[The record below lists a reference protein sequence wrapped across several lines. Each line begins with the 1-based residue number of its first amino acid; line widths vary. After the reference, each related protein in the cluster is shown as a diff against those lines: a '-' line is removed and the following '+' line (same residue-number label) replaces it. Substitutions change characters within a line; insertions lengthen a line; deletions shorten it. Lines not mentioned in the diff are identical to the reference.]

1 MNPSLPKSAAT
12 SPVALPSERH
22 DHLSDFST
30 DRRVLL
36 LCALAVPIGMIA
48 ALVAKALLWL
58 IAAFTNAAFFLRFS
72 AEPVTLA
79 GHHFGWWGVAVPAIG
94 GLAIGL
100 MARYGSEKIRGHG
113 IPEALEAILLGRS
126 LINPRVAI
134 LKPVSSAVSIGTG
147 GPFGGEGPIIMTGG
161 ACGSLFAQLF
171 HLTTAE
177 RKTLLVAGAAAGMA
191 AIFATPIAATL
202 LAVELLLFEWKP
214 RSFIPVAMAAII
226 ASVMRVPLLGVG
238 PIFPVAPHAV
248 LGPPALG
255 VALLVGVC
263 AGLASGLLTTLVYL
277 CEDGFARLPI
287 HWMWWPALGGL
298 FVGLGGLL
306 DSRVLGV
313 GYETIHGLMRGEIV
327 GATLVG
333 LILAKGIVWAVALG
347 SGTSG
352 GVLAPL
358 LMLGGGV
365 GALLGTLTGVG
376 DPGLWAVVGMASM
389 MGGTMRS
396 PLTGM
401 VFLLELTHDLNALP
415 ALLVG
420 TVAALC
426 VTVLMLRRS
435 ILTEKLARRGQ
446 HITREYSV
454 DIFTLIRVG
463 EVMDRMPPVV
473 NAQATVAELAE
484 QLAQPG
490 SPIARRQAT
499 LIEEDGNLVG
509 IVTRGDLLRAQRAND
524 SDTMTVIRAGTT
536 SPVTVFADDTLDEAL
551 SKMLEHDIGRLP
563 VVARDDGRKIAGYLG
578 RAEILAARMRGHEE
592 ERRRE
597 KGPLFSR
604 PKRGGEAEK
613 HKDGSVTIPFLS

>member
-1 MNPSLPKSAAT
+1 MTSVATKSTTVTASGHETGDDLA
-12 SPVALPSERH
+12 
-22 DHLSDFST
+22 DFTT
-30 DRRVLL
+30 DNRVLL
-36 LCALAVPIGMIA
+36 LCALAVPIGAMA

-58 IAAFTNAAFFLRFS
+58 IAVFTNAAFFQRFS

-79 GHHFGWWGVAVPAIG
+79 GHHFGWWDVIVPAIG
-94 GLAIGL
+94 GLVVGV

-126 LINPRVAI
+126 LIDPKVAI
-134 LKPVSSAVSIGTG
+134 LKPVSSAIAIGTG
-147 GPFGGEGPIIMTGG
+147 GPFGAEGPIIMTGG
-161 ACGSLFAQLF
+161 ALGSLFAQLF
-171 HLTTAE
+171 HLTSAE

-191 AIFATPIAATL
+191 AVFATPIAAML

-214 RSFIPVAMAAII
+214 RSFIPVAAAAIV
-226 ASVMRVPLLGVG
+226 ASLLRVPLLGVP
-238 PIFPVAPHAV
+238 PIFPVAPHA
-248 LGPPALG
+248 LLSPQALA
-255 VALLVGVC
+255 VALLVGIG
-263 AGLASGLLTTLVYL
+263 AGFVSGLLTVLVYA
-277 CEDGFARLPI
+277 CEDGFAKLPI

-298 FVGLGGLL
+298 LVGLGGLV

-327 GATLVG
+327 GAALVG
-333 LILAKGIVWAVALG
+333 LVIAKGLVWAIALG

-365 GALLGTLTGVG
+365 GALLGLFTGVG

-396 PLTGM
+396 PMTGM

-426 VTVLMLRRS
+426 VTVLLLRRS

-454 DIFTLIRVG
+454 DVFTLIRVG
-463 EVMDRMPPVV
+463 EVMDRTPPIVP
-473 NAQATVAELAE
+473 AHTTVAELAA
-484 QLAQPG
+484 QIAQPG
-490 SPIARRQAT
+490 SVAARRQAT
-499 LIEEDGNLVG
+499 LIEEDGKLAG
-509 IVTRGDLLRAQRAND
+509 IVTRGDLLRAQRAD
-524 SDTMTVIRAGTT
+524 GAKTRTAVQAGTT
-536 SPVTVFADDTLDEAL
+536 NPVTVFADETLDEAMN
-551 SKMLEHDIGRLP
+551 KMLQHDIGRLP
-563 VVARDDGRKIAGYLG
+563 VVGRGDTRKIVGYLG

-597 KGPLFSR
+597 QGPLVRRS
-604 PKRGGEAEK
+604 PIN
-613 HKDGSVTIPFLS
+613 S